1 MNFKSLLAV
10 GFSIAT
16 VALSLPARADQATVI
31 QTTQDA
37 VITGKNN
44 TSNQYN
50 STRVGNYSR
59 GNSDSAGTSVGTSQ
73 RTDLF
78 GEGNRATQTNK
89 TDVGNV
95 RVRNR

>member
-37 VITGKNN
+37 TLTGKNN
-44 TSNQYN
+44 VSTQRNATGVINYERSNKDN
-50 STRVGNYSR
+50 S
-59 GNSDSAGTSVGTSQ
+59 GTAIGTSQ

-78 GEGNRATQTNK
+78 GEGNRATQENK
-89 TDVGNV
+89 NAVGNV